1 MIADGRGPRALRAR
15 DFASRAAPPPVG
27 RDVVRAPDEE
37 LGYRTVGWP
46 RRQEEI
52 ALHVP
57 LGGAVVEIGLYR
69 ARRRDAA
76 PAALPDPLAAMGRQV
91 APAVE
96 RPPHL
101 PRHPSSDERRDREG
115 RYRQCKYMWR
125 THT

>member
-1 MIADGRGPRALRAR
+1 MIAEASAPRALRAR
-15 DFASRAAPPPVG
+15 DFASRGAAAPPG
-27 RDVVRAPDEE
+27 SDVVRAPDEE

-76 PAALPDPLAAMGRQV
+76 PAALLDTLAAMGRPV
-91 APAVE
+91 AAAFE
-96 RPPHL
+96 
-101 PRHPSSDERRDREG
+101 RDRKST
-115 RYRQCKYMWR
+115 RLNSR
-125 THT
+125 H